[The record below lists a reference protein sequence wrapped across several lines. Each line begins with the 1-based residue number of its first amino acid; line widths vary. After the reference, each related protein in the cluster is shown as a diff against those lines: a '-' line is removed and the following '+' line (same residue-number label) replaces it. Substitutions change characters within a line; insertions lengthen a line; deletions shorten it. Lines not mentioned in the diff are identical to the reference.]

1 MARKSVPVGDY
12 IEVDRTFLNKHL
24 DMAMSDLAKAISR
37 TQKLQ
42 DKESIGNDNLF
53 DSINAAHFSLETR
66 LRSMRNYM
74 DEVPN
79 YDSDLLGDDY
89 PDDMVVAPV
98 SQPQKHSP
106 QHDNDKD
113 AASCPKKLE
122 SNSSQNG
129 APKNQASPK
138 SV

>member
-24 DMAMSDLAKAISR
+24 DMAMSDLAKATSC

-53 DSINAAHFSLETR
+53 DSINAAHFSLERR
-66 LRSMRNYM
+66 LWSMCNYM

-79 YDSDLLGDDY
+79 
-89 PDDMVVAPV
+89 
-98 SQPQKHSP
+98 
-106 QHDNDKD
+106 
-113 AASCPKKLE
+113 
-122 SNSSQNG
+122 
-129 APKNQASPK
+129 
-138 SV
+138 